1 MMRMRQVEQRARPP
15 QTLAW
20 GTLLRRLASSTLRPS
35 GNAHGAAVAIGEV
48 DHAAA
53 ALIDGAG
60 ALGQQRD
67 ADQSEIADQGVV
79 GDAIEHRLLL
89 ARPDLALRQ
98 VFRPPFAAVVV
109 DDLSSALIKAQHGE
123 RRNQYGRRQQERRGA
138 FEERLHPEPEIEADA
153 AVHPGDGHDREHQPD
168 PVRRRDPV
176 QKKHLRIELLMSV
189 QRLAE
194 PHADDVGDHQHR
206 HAQAQHELQ
215 RLDRLPAELAA
226 FVERPDAERAMHQA
240 RGVEQDRDGEELP
253 ERGVEIDAARQRLHR
268 DVAERVVEKMADQV
282 GEQHDAADKADLPQ
296 ADAANEGRDL
306 FSGKSGHAIHTVNIG
321 DHDDLFQR

>member
-1 MMRMRQVEQRARPP
+1 MRHVVAQAGFQHAEALGHPDR
-15 QTLAW
+15 
-20 GTLLRRLASSTLRPS
+20 
-35 GNAHGAAVAIGEV
+35 AAVAVGQV

-67 ADQSEIADQGVV
+67 AEQSEIADQGVV

-89 ARPDLALRQ
+89 PRPDLALRQ
-98 VFRPPFAAVVV
+98 VFRPPFPAVVV
-109 DDLSSALIKAQHGE
+109 NDLSSALIETQHGE
-123 RRNQYGRRQQERRGA
+123 RRNQHGRRQQERRGA

-153 AVHPGDGHDREHQPD
+153 AMHPGDGHDREHQPD

-176 QKKHLRIELLMSV
+176 QKKHLRIELFMSV

-194 PHADDVGDHQHR
+194 PHADDMGDHQHR

-226 FVERPDAERAMHQA
+226 FVERPDAERGMHQA

-253 ERGVEIDAARQRLHR
+253 ERGV
-268 DVAERVVEKMADQV
+268 ADRRRPPAPPSRYCRAH
-282 GEQHDAADKADLPQ
+282 G
-296 ADAANEGRDL
+296 
-306 FSGKSGHAIHTVNIG
+306 
-321 DHDDLFQR
+321 

>member
-1 MMRMRQVEQRARPP
+1 MRQEELEERDIAGRPQLAGKADRRIRRADP
-15 QTLAW
+15 AKHE
-20 GTLLRRLASSTLRPS
+20 RLALRGLGQVVVVADDADAAGRAARAAAADAGVGNVVAQARLEHAEAL
-35 GNAHGAAVAIGEV
+35 GNAHGAAVAVGEV

-53 ALIDGAG
+53 ALVDGAG

-89 ARPDLALRQ
+89 ARADLALRQ

-138 FEERLHPEPEIEADA
+138 FEERLHPEPEIQADA
-153 AVHPGDGHDREHQPD
+153 AVDPGDRHDREHQPD

-194 PHADDVGDHQHR
+194 PHADDVGDDQHR
-206 HAQAQHELQ
+206 HAEAEHELQ
-215 RLDRLPAELAA
+215 RLDRLPAELPA
-226 FVERPDAERAMHQA
+226 FVQRPDAERGMHQA
-240 RGVEQDRDGEELP
+240 CGVEQDRDREELP
-253 ERGVEIDAARQRLHR
+253 ERGV
-268 DVAERVVEKMADQV
+268 ADRRRPPAPPSRRCRAH
-282 GEQHDAADKADLPQ
+282 G
-296 ADAANEGRDL
+296 
-306 FSGKSGHAIHTVNIG
+306 
-321 DHDDLFQR
+321 